1 MSRLAPF
8 TDAAV
13 SIDPTNLS
21 NTFISYYTWGSA
33 LGLGLDLTLR
43 SRFTTS
49 LDAYMREMWLEHGR
63 PGRPYTLDDLRT
75 TLGEVTGDRAFA
87 DDFFA
92 RYVMGRDAIDYAP
105 LLAKAGV
112 HVRRANAGS
121 AWAGQLPLQVQN
133 GSVVVVRS
141 TTVGTP
147 WYDAGVDSGD
157 HIETIDGTAI
167 TTTQQIGDILGRH
180 RPGDTVPITF
190 VSRGQS
196 ISATL
201 DLVEDPRLEVLT
213 YERAGMPVTDA
224 MREFRADWLGPKA
237 GT

>member
-1 MSRLAPF
+1 
-8 TDAAV
+8 
-13 SIDPTNLS
+13 
-21 NTFISYYTWGSA
+21 
-33 LGLGLDLTLR
+33 
-43 SRFTTS
+43 
-49 LDAYMREMWLEHGR
+49 
-63 PGRPYTLDDLRT
+63 
-75 TLGEVTGDRAFA
+75 
-87 DDFFA
+87 
-92 RYVMGRDAIDYAP
+92 
-105 LLAKAGV
+105 
-112 HVRRANAGS
+112 
-121 AWAGQLPLQVQN
+121 
-133 GSVVVVRS
+133 
-141 TTVGTP
+141 VGTP

-224 MREFRADWLGPKA
+224 MRKFRADWLGPKA